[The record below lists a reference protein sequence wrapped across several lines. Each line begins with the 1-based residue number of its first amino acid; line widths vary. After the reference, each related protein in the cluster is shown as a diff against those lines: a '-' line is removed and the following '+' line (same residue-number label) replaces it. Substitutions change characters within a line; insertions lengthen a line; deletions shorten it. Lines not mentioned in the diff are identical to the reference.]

1 MLGPL
6 KIFFPRM
13 TELGPQS
20 PIGAMPCDPDRLR
33 SGLQPDGYL
42 RIGIALR
49 IPRQEAALAGGHAC
63 QHSRNV
69 RRGARGAVGLEPAL
83 LGIGR
88 ELLPFAHAALPLLGN
103 SMPER
108 LPEVGQGVVEGRPV
122 VKDLQQG
129 GIDQGLGIQG
139 VEVIP
144 GTQVCTAGGLL
155 LRGKPLEPG
164 VHPGGCRGG
173 STVDACV
180 ELMACP
186 PWWWRSRSPYT
197 PGTGVCSTTPS
208 GCVSDAGGACNRCR
222 PGVRPLPAKHAPHVG
237 RRLIA
242 Y

>member
-49 IPRQEAALAGGHAC
+49 IPRQEAALAGGHAR

-108 LPEVGQGVVEGRPV
+108 LPEVGQGVVEGGPV
-122 VKDLQQG
+122 AKDLEQG

-155 LRGKPLEPG
+155 LRGKPLEPE

-173 STVDACV
+173 
-180 ELMACP
+180 EH
-186 PWWWRSRSPYT
+186 R
-197 PGTGVCSTTPS
+197 
-208 GCVSDAGGACNRCR
+208 GCVCGAHGMSSLVVAVTEPLHARDR
-222 PGVRPLPAKHAPHVG
+222 RVLYYAVRLCVG
-237 RRLIA
+237 CWRGL
-242 Y
+242 